1 MMKLRRAL
9 AVAARS
15 ASVGALSWSS
25 VGTGPKISGAA
36 TATAADGRV
45 LMWGGLNENQAAVDT
60 LWAYDGAWT
69 AVATSGSAP
78 AKAMYAAAAVQPFNS
93 REEFVVCGGW
103 DPGAKGSGGT
113 FSDAVHALDL
123 KTLEWMSDD
132 PLPCGAV
139 SRHGAAAVDGRI
151 FADRPSGRGLRDAR
165 LVACAAARWGVAA
178 PPCASWAFRGRVAAP
193 PRVPRGHFA
202 AGVAAPPRAP
212 RGYSAGSVDRG
223 ASALSRQVHTF
234 RDGVVRR
241 DACGIAKSH
250 LTTGD
255 APEGVSMCA
264 VAPLADPA
272 PALLVFG
279 GSTKTQGFSADA
291 YVLDAASYEWRRLDA
306 PGGPGPRGSCCA
318 AAVDGSRVVVF
329 GGAGVAASGYDGGK
343 GLRASDET
351 WLLTVD
357 GDRGTWELLD
367 VAGPPARV
375 AASLELLPDAS
386 LLLAGGWDPATG
398 ATFDDCWTLTL

>member
-45 LMWGGLNENQAAVDT
+45 LMWGGLNENKEAVDT

-151 FADRPSGRGLRDAR
+151 F
-165 LVACAAARWGVAA
+165 
-178 PPCASWAFRGRVAAP
+178 
-193 PRVPRGHFA
+193 
-202 AGVAAPPRAP
+202 
-212 RGYSAGSVDRG
+212 
-223 ASALSRQVHTF
+223 VHTF

-367 VAGPPARV
+367 VAGPPPRV